1 MDSIRYDSP
10 FARLVGE
17 ALRDEP
23 VTLVDIGCNGG
34 LPHGWRAFG
43 DRLRALGVDSESAGI
58 AELTAAEQNPAV
70 RYLAAFIDGGDGLPP
85 ANNPWMRL
93 AVHDWLARHG
103 QRAPGVQSAAEA
115 PADVP
120 WVRLPDAVAR
130 AGLDQVDFLKIDVD
144 GPDFGILASFAADL
158 ETRGVLGVGVEVNF
172 IGSAD
177 EREHS
182 FHNTDRLLRRAGFDL
197 FDLSLRRYSAAALP
211 GRSRLAYPA
220 ETLFGRVLQGDA
232 VYFRDLCAPHNAAL
246 AASLPAERIAKLA
259 AMFDLFALPDCAAE
273 VLVAFKERLTP
284 FLDVTR
290 GLNLLAAQAQPDD
303 SRPMGYETYR
313 AAARADDPWFRL
325 GGGAPALLRPRF
337 DAAPGHASTAYTAAN
352 CVVHGAAT
360 CDGAETLTIV
370 TGEGR
375 WSFAVE
381 FPLDR
386 GALAPDARLTLDI
399 EVEVQSGAVGIGVLD
414 LSRAAFHEEVEAA
427 AGAGPV
433 RIGLAT
439 PAVSLTDALMVRN
452 LAQDGSPSRLTLRLL
467 RVTASH

>member
-1 MDSIRYDSP
+1 MDSIRHDSP
-10 FARLVGE
+10 FASLVGA

-34 LPHGWRAFG
+34 LPNGWRAFG
-43 DRLRALGVDSESAGI
+43 DRLRALGVDSERAGV
-58 AELTAAEQNPAV
+58 AELTTAEENSAV

-85 ANNPWMRL
+85 SNNPWMRL
-93 AVHDWLARHG
+93 AVQDWLERHD

-115 PADVP
+115 PSGVP
-120 WVRLPDAVAR
+120 WLRLPDAVAQ

-144 GPDFGILASFAADL
+144 GPDFGILASFKDDL

-246 AASLPAERIAKLA
+246 AASLPAERLAKLA

-273 VLVAFKERLTP
+273 VLTTFRERLAP
-284 FLDVTR
+284 LMDVSR
-290 GLNLLAAQAQPDD
+290 GLNLLAAQAQPGDPQ
-303 SRPMGYETYR
+303 PMGYETYR
-313 AAARADDPWFRL
+313 AAARTDDPWFRL
-325 GGGAPALLRPRF
+325 GDGAPALLRPRF
-337 DAAPGHASTAYTAAN
+337 DTAPGPASTAYAAASR
-352 CVVHGAAT
+352 VLHGAAA
-360 CDGAETLTIV
+360 CEGAETLTIV

-386 GALAPDARLTLDI
+386 AAVASDARLTLDI
-399 EVEVQSGAVGIGVLD
+399 EAEVQSGAVGIGVLD
-414 LSRAAFHEEVEAA
+414 LSRAAFHEEVEVA
-427 AGAGPV
+427 AGSGMA

-439 PAVSLTDALMVRN
+439 PAASFTDALMVRN
-452 LAQDGSPSRLTLRLL
+452 LAADGTPSRLTLRLL